1 MSEMA
6 KKAREAMKDKAKR
19 LASDRP
25 LEKVD
30 SSDFT
35 PPAMLNAEAKTGM
48 RPVSPRAYK
57 RGGKVAG
64 EHAKANM
71 GRKPRKSGGEV
82 KEWVNAKVNRNVK
95 EANEK
100 REGVKHVGAL
110 KDGGRAKKYM
120 GGPMAGAQ
128 QILANNPAGV
138 AGNSLYGAGRSGVAN
153 AKLGPARAIGLKK
166 GGKAEGHPDVAADKA
181 LIKKMVKP
189 SARTGKADGGKTP
202 SRGKGMDYAWDVEK
216 TSTPAVKD
224 MSDSYDHNPASYRDP
239 KSTQTPRKYLEAA
252 ENPNFS
258 ETPGSR
264 SDGPNYTRTPE
275 KRGGRAQRKDGG
287 GVFSGPGYPG
297 KVPGV
302 VPGGRTAHAKGGK
315 AGKGKTDIN
324 IMINPHHPADAGGM
338 GMPPAGPMGGPTRP
352 PGMGGP
358 AGGAPLPVP
367 MPPPGGMPPGMP
379 PAMPP
384 GGMPAIP
391 PGMMP
396 RPRKSGGRA
405 YHSYKDMDAGA
416 GSGEGRLEKAEIA
429 SKTAKISKGNY

>member
-1 MSEMA
+1 
-6 KKAREAMKDKAKR
+6 
-19 LASDRP
+19 
-25 LEKVD
+25 
-30 SSDFT
+30 
-35 PPAMLNAEAKTGM
+35 M

-71 GRKPRKSGGEV
+71 GQKPRKSGGQV

-100 REGVKHVGAL
+100 RDGVKHVGAL
-110 KDGGRAKKYM
+110 KDGGRAQKYM

-138 AGNSLYGAGRSGVAN
+138 SGNSLYGAGRTRVMD

-166 GGKAEGHPDVAADKA
+166 GGKAEGHPDEAAYKA

-189 SARTGKADGGKTP
+189 SARTGKADGGP
-202 SRGKGMDYAWDVEK
+202 NIDEDYYAR
-216 TSTPAVKD
+216 AV
-224 MSDSYDHNPASYRDP
+224 
-239 KSTQTPRKYLEAA
+239 Q
-252 ENPNFS
+252 
-258 ETPGSR
+258 
-264 SDGPNYTRTPE
+264 
-275 KRGGRAQRKDGG
+275 RGGYDDTSLGNAAAKDEAIRRKAYDEKYGTQELKKGGRTGRKTGG

-297 KVPGV
+297 KVPGA

-315 AGKGKTDIN
+315 TGKGKTDIN

-358 AGGAPLPVP
+358 TRPPGMGGPAGGAPLPVP
-367 MPPPGGMPPGMP
+367 MPPPGGMPPAMP
-379 PAMPP
+379 PAMPPGMPP